1 MEAQFAGPVSE
12 EKPLRNTVVTPK
24 GEMLQ
29 AKGGVRQK
37 LRTFFHKKGSQGA
50 FEVQG
55 QEPEEEMMVELK
67 EMKKPA
73 ESGDEEDAAVPLEG
87 ELLGQIE
94 EVERRS
100 QVEDVEDFLNQAAVQ
115 DQAEAES
122 RVQNI
127 DAFIEAA

>member
-1 MEAQFAGPVSE
+1 
-12 EKPLRNTVVTPK
+12 
-24 GEMLQ
+24 
-29 AKGGVRQK
+29 
-37 LRTFFHKKGSQGA
+37 
-50 FEVQG
+50 
-55 QEPEEEMMVELK
+55 MVELK